1 MKSYGVAITAGG
13 VTYNFHLDTLTK
25 VRELFAGS
33 CDITAFTVYEQTD
46 RHNDRPII
54 RLMSEAEVND
64 IIWGRSARVQ
74 ILQAV

>member
-1 MKSYGVAITAGG
+1 MNTYSVAITAGG
-13 VTYNFHLDTLTK
+13 VTYNFHLDTLVK

-33 CDITAFTVYEQTD
+33 RDITAFDVYEQTA
-46 RHNDRPII
+46 RHNQRPLI
-54 RLMSEAEVND
+54 RKMSEAEVND